1 MSDARVN
8 EISTTTVPAV
18 ATPHPV
24 GPSAVQ
30 LAVVVAIVAAG
41 LLLTAFTSDVTR
53 VSEAGI
59 KLVNGQPFLV
69 EQAGDWRGGTLEGLS
84 EAERRILPAD
94 TEGARR
100 TYVDEDGN
108 KVFCSAVLAGRD
120 VTSIHRPE
128 LCLSGQGWRNQG
140 KQMESIGTAAAP
152 GGMLQVTR
160 LTEVLD
166 VTLPDGR
173 VAQSRSIYAYWFVGK
188 DRLTSHH
195 WQRILWTSEDRVL
208 HNTNH
213 RWAYLLVGVP
223 VETKNASDLTRA
235 EQQAWKRLENFIQ
248 SVYPTLVSR

>member
-1 MSDARVN
+1 MSDASVS
-8 EISTTTVPAV
+8 EVSTTAVPTVAKLQ
-18 ATPHPV
+18 PV
-24 GPSAVQ
+24 GPSAAQ

-59 KLVNGQPFLV
+59 KLVDGQPFLV
-69 EQAGDWRGGTLEGLS
+69 EQAGDWRGGPLEGLS

-100 TYVDEDGN
+100 TYVDKDGN
-108 KVFCSAVLAGRD
+108 KVFCFVVLAGRD

-140 KQMESIGTAAAP
+140 KHTESVGTTAAP

-160 LTEVLD
+160 LNEVLD

-173 VAQSRSIYAYWFVGK
+173 IAQSRSIYAYWFVGK
-188 DRLTSHH
+188 DRLTPHH
-195 WQRILWTSEDRVL
+195 WQRILWTSEDRVF
-208 HNTNH
+208 HTTNH
-213 RWAYLLVGVP
+213 RWAYLLVGVS
-223 VETKNASDLTRA
+223 VDATGATDSARA
-235 EQQAWKRLENFIQ
+235 EQEAWKRLKNFIENI
-248 SVYPTLVSR
+248 YPTLVAG